1 MVWVGKPL
9 NKCVTCDG
17 SINSNGKAS
26 VSAKTCTCV
35 DPALSFVNG
44 VCICGK
50 DSALITQG
58 QDNVK
63 CVNCKDATRNLK
75 SKKSSTEC
83 ACISTGLIWDNVDGL
98 CRC

>member
-17 SINSNGKAS
+17 TINSNGKAS

-58 QDNVK
+58 LDNVK

-75 SKKSSTEC
+75 SKK
-83 ACISTGLIWDNVDGL
+83 G
-98 CRC
+98 